1 MKRVSRASKSRKN
14 SQTGA
19 VKLREKELSNG
30 GRSLYLDIYDKG
42 KRNYKFLKLYLTGNK
57 AADTETYRLAETI
70 RAQKELELKSAD
82 YGIVPSHVRQG
93 DFIAYFREMGEGKH
107 LSWRSALRH
116 LEAFS
121 GGSLTFEQVTP
132 DKVELFKRYLLEKVG
147 QNSAY
152 LYFAKMKAAINRAT
166 KEGRFKRSPLLLV
179 EGIKPKESERTF
191 LTIEELRRL
200 QQFECPNIETKR
212 AFLFACYTG
221 LRLSDVRGLTWS
233 NIRDGRIEFRQQ
245 KTGKVEHVP
254 LNAQALSLLGEPN
267 GDGPVFKLPAT
278 TNINQ
283 AIVRWAQ
290 RAGVTKELS
299 FHVSRH
305 TFATLA
311 LTYGADLYTVSKLL
325 GHSDVRTTQIY
336 AKIVDEK
343 KKAAVEL
350 LPGLG

>member
-1 MKRVSRASKSRKN
+1 MKRATKSRKN

-30 GRSLYLDIYDKG
+30 HKSLYLDIYDKG
-42 KRNYKFLKLYLTGNK
+42 KRSYEFLKLYLTGNK
-57 AADTETYRLAETI
+57 VADTETYRLAETI
-70 RAQKELELKSAD
+70 RAQRELEVKGRE
-82 YGIVPSHVRQG
+82 YGVVPNHVRQA
-93 DFIAYFREMGEGKH
+93 DFVAYFREMGEGKH
-107 LSWRSALRH
+107 LSWRSTLRH
-116 LEAFS
+116 LQAFT
-121 GGSLTFEQVTP
+121 GGTITFEQMTP
-132 DKVELFKRYLLEKVG
+132 EKVEGFKQYLLATAKLE
-147 QNSAY
+147 QNTAY
-152 LYFAKMKAAINRAT
+152 LYFAKLKAAIKRAT
-166 KEGRFKRSPLLLV
+166 NEGRFRRSPLLTI

-191 LTIEELRRL
+191 LTIEELRKL
-200 QQFECPNIETKR
+200 QQIECPNPETKR

-221 LRLSDVRGLTWS
+221 LRLSDVRGLTWN

-267 GDGPVFKLPAT
+267 GREHVFKLPAT

-343 KKAAVEL
+343 KREAVEL
-350 LPGLG
+350 LPTL